1 MIDKNGERTRP
12 MQNPEKDEFLA
23 AIEKRAFDYE
33 ANHHDCAQCTL
44 LTLQEAFGLPE
55 PNAFKAATGFAGG
68 MGRTG
73 HVCGGLTGAF
83 MMFGL
88 LWGRDMEVMMLPDK
102 TERLERL
109 EEIEQKLEPLI
120 KELQARF
127 RREYGGIT
135 CNDIQTKL
143 FGKPYSTGTPEE
155 REEME
160 RLGGHVDKCPGVV
173 GKAARWAAE
182 LILEEKG

>member
-1 MIDKNGERTRP
+1 
-12 MQNPEKDEFLA
+12 MQNRSREEFLA
-23 AIEKRAFDYE
+23 AIEKKAFDYE
-33 ANHHDCAQCTL
+33 ANHHDCCQCTL
-44 LTLQEAFGLPE
+44 LALQEAFEIPE
-55 PNAFKAATGFAGG
+55 PNTFKAATGFAGG

-73 HVCGGLTGAF
+73 HVCGGLSGAL

-88 LWGRDMEVMMLPDK
+88 LWGRDMELMRHPDK
-102 TERLERL
+102 TERLKRL
-109 EEIEQKLEPLI
+109 EEIEVKIGALM
-120 KELQARF
+120 KMLQGRF
-127 RREYGGIT
+127 REEYDGVT

-182 LILEEKG
+182 LILEEQGR